1 MRRCDT
7 SAATFEDHDMFQRIG
22 ELLVRY
28 GELSNEEL
36 STILAEQRR
45 DYRPFGRIAADMF
58 DISESAIWN
67 AWSEQYAEYCPRIQL
82 DDQLQE
88 PAVLNELTSDEAWE
102 FYLLPL
108 RCQDGDLILV
118 TSEDHLPKA
127 LQFLDRRLSKAVLV
141 WLAGNP
147 DQLYAALRK
156 AYPVD
161 KYERA
166 VG

>member
-1 MRRCDT
+1 
-7 SAATFEDHDMFQRIG
+7 MFQRIG

-28 GELSNEEL
+28 GELSSEEL

-82 DDQLQE
+82 DEQFQE
-88 PAVLNELTSDEAWE
+88 PAVLDELTAEEAWE
-102 FYLLPL
+102 FHLLPL
-108 RCQDGDLILV
+108 RCQDGDLILI
-118 TSEDHLPKA
+118 TSENHLPKA
-127 LQFLDRRLSKAVLV
+127 LHFLDRRLDKAVLV
-141 WLAGNP
+141 WLADDP
-147 DQLYAALRK
+147 DQLRSALSK
-156 AYPVD
+156 AYPLD
-161 KYERA
+161 HCQRA